1 MNKKIYE
8 YLGENKLIRELLSQ
22 EKVSYGNGNDDFN
35 QLLIATDFILNDKTI
50 FVVCPNIALSQKY
63 YDSLLRF
70 VNEEDVLFFPADEL
84 ITAEMLASSN
94 DFAYERLVT
103 LQTLIKG
110 EKKIVVTNTN
120 GIIKREVPKEIFAES
135 ILRLVKGQEKSR
147 LQLTQKLISL
157 GYKLVYT
164 TTKTGEFS
172 KRGEIIDIFPFGSE
186 QPVRLDFFDEEIE
199 SIKYFNPETQ
209 RSLEPINEVI
219 INPVIEFLY
228 DDGTLTKALK
238 AIDLFLEG
246 EELKDIEKN
255 QIIADIN
262 YLNLRENTEKI
273 MRYLSFFYEEK
284 VGVLDYAQNKKIYY
298 IDAVKIQEVYNGVLL
313 DLNEYAMR
321 LGGYALFKMEPFIT
335 LDKIKPN
342 VLVEGLRTLGKV
354 DYQIGCQEV
363 IDYRSN
369 EKQIVSDLKRYQKI
383 RRILL
388 SVPTERLRNILKK
401 SLFENQVFYNE
412 GEIYAPSDTAQIFFT
427 DLDLPSVMLRD
438 YDLAII
444 NEHSLFDVEERVKK
458 PKYKSIYKNALKIS
472 RYDELEVGDYIVH
485 YDYGIGEYLG
495 LKTMVNNG
503 VSRDYLYIM
512 YANKSSL
519 YIPVEKI
526 SSIMKYA
533 SKDVPG
539 VTLHEIGGT
548 QWARTKEKVRKK
560 IRDISDR
567 LIKLYANREKT
578 KGFAFLPDDT
588 DQITFENE
596 FDYELTPDQRA
607 AVEAVKRDME
617 APHPMDR
624 LICGDVGYGKTEV
637 ALRAAFKAV
646 YSGKQ
651 VAVLA
656 PTTILSQ
663 QHFNTISSRME
674 KYGIKVELLNRF
686 VSSKKQNEVLE
697 GLASGFVDIVVGTHK
712 ILSPQI
718 SFHDLGLLIIDEEQ
732 RFGVVHK
739 ERIKEM
745 KVNVDC
751 LTLSAT
757 PIPRTLQ
764 MSMLGIK
771 DLSMIETPPKNR
783 YPIQTY
789 VLARNDAIIRDAIER
804 ELARGGQVF
813 YLYNNVT
820 GIEEMAAKISSL
832 VPEAKIV
839 VAHGQLKATELEDR
853 VYAFIRKE
861 YNVLVCTTI
870 IETGID
876 IPDTNTLII
885 NDADHLGLSQLY
897 QIRGRVG
904 RSSKIAYAYL
914 MYTPNKRITEEAE
927 KRLEAI
933 KQFNELGSGFKI
945 AMRDLAIRGS
955 GDLLGAEQSGFIE
968 SVGLEMYMKILNEE
982 IHNIKPVE
990 EKKEDASFKNP
1001 LLSNTVA
1008 EDYIANESVR
1018 IEIHKKIDKLETK
1031 ADFTLLEQELLD
1043 RFGALDDKTYKY
1055 MWEKLFKNMLTR
1067 FGFEK
1072 INNDPLNN
1080 VTLIMDEKHSKVL
1093 DGQVWFVE
1101 LTRHP
1106 RLNIKY
1112 VSPRIYLYGKSN
1124 NDMLGFIKEVINYLT
1139 EVEKQL
1145 VK

>member
-1 MNKKIYE
+1 MDYSLYKY
-8 YLGENKLIRELLSQ
+8 LSQ
-22 EKVSYGNGNDDFN
+22 TKIIDEILKKDKVSIGQTNDDFN
-35 QLLIATDFILNDKTI
+35 QLLITLDFVLNDNTI
-50 FVVCPNIALSQKY
+50 FVVCPNIASAQKY
-63 YDSLLRF
+63 YDSLLKYI
-70 VNEEDVLFFPADEL
+70 NEDDVLFFPADEL

-94 DFAYERLVT
+94 DFLFERLVT
-103 LQTLIKG
+103 LQSIAK
-110 EKKIVVTNTN
+110 ENKKIVITNTN
-120 GIIKREVPKEIFAES
+120 GIIKREIPKNIFVNSIVELKKGMEIKRQD
-135 ILRLVKGQEKSR
+135 LMD
-147 LQLTQKLISL
+147 KLITL
-157 GYKLVYT
+157 GYKNVYT

-172 KRGEIIDIFPFGSE
+172 KRGEIIDIFPFGE
-186 QPVRLDFFDEEIE
+186 ELPIRIDFFDEEIE
-199 SIKYFNPETQ
+199 TIKTFDSETQ
-209 RSLEPINEVI
+209 RSLNQIEKIT
-219 INPVIEFLY
+219 INPVIEFIY
-228 DDGTLTKALK
+228 DNEMLGEALK
-238 AIDLFLEG
+238 KINVFLEN
-246 EELKDIEKN
+246 EELKEIEKN
-255 QIIADIN
+255 QINEDIN
-262 YLNLRENTEKI
+262 SLNLRENTEKL
-273 MRYLSFFYEEK
+273 MRYLCFFYNEK
-284 VGVLDYAQNKKIYY
+284 SSILDYAKNKKIYY
-298 IDAVKIQEVYNGVLL
+298 IDAGRINEIYNHVLL

-321 LGGYALFKMEPFIT
+321 LGGYALFKMEPFID
-335 LDKIKPN
+335 LNLISPN
-342 VLVEGLRTLGKV
+342 VKIEGLRSIGKV
-354 DYQIGCQEV
+354 DYQVYCQDV
-363 IDYRSN
+363 ISYKSN
-369 EKQIVSDLKRYQKI
+369 EKQIASDLKRYQKL
-383 RRILL
+383 RKILL
-388 SVPTERLRNILKK
+388 SIPTERLKNAVKK
-401 SLFENQVFYNE
+401 SLFDNETFYNE
-412 GEIYAPSDTAQIFFT
+412 GKIYSPKDTSQIFFT
-427 DLDLPSVMLRD
+427 DTLLPSVMLRD

-444 NEHSLFDVEERVKK
+444 NEHNLFDVEEKIKK
-458 PKYKSIYKNALKIS
+458 PKYKSIYKNAIKIS
-472 RYDELEVGDYIVH
+472 RYEELEIGDYIVH

-539 VTLHEIGGT
+539 ITLHEIGGT

-578 KGFAFLPDDT
+578 PGFAFLPDDQ

-607 AVEAVKRDME
+607 AVEAIKHDME
-617 APHPMDR
+617 TPHPMDR
-624 LICGDVGYGKTEV
+624 LVCGDVGYGKTEV

-663 QHFNTISSRME
+663 QHFNTFKSRMD
-674 KYGIKVELLNRF
+674 KYGVKVELLNRF
-686 VSSKKQNEVLE
+686 VSSKKQAEVLE
-697 GLASGFVDIVVGTHK
+697 GLEKGYVDIIIGTHK

-718 SFHDLGLLIIDEEQ
+718 KFHDLGLLIIDEEQ

-751 LTLSAT
+751 ITLSAT

-789 VLARNDAIIRDAIER
+789 VLARNDSIIRDAIER

-813 YLYNNVT
+813 YLYNNVS
-820 GIEEMAAKISSL
+820 GIEEVAAKISSL

-853 VYAFIRKE
+853 VYAFIKKE

-885 NDADHLGLSQLY
+885 NDADRLGLSQLY

-914 MYTPNKRITEEAE
+914 MYTPNKNLTEEAE

-982 IHNIKPVE
+982 IHNIKPQE
-990 EKKEDASFKNP
+990 EVKENASLKNP
-1001 LLSNTVA
+1001 LLSMTV
-1008 EDYIANESVR
+1008 DSNYISNESVR
-1018 IEIHKKIDKLETK
+1018 IEIHKKIDKLENID
-1031 ADFTLLEQELLD
+1031 DFKELEQELVD
-1043 RFGALDDKTYKY
+1043 RFGAIDEETYKY
-1055 MWEKLFKNMLTR
+1055 MWEKLFKNMIKR

-1072 INNDPLNN
+1072 IDIDPLNN
-1080 VTLIMDEKHSKVL
+1080 VTLVMDEKHSKNIN
-1093 DGQVWFVE
+1093 GQVWFVE
-1101 LTRHP
+1101 LSRHK
-1106 RLNIKY
+1106 RLNLKY
-1112 VSPRIYLYGKSN
+1112 VISRVQLYGRSN
-1124 NDMLGFIKEVINYLT
+1124 NDMLGFIKEVINYLS
-1139 EVEKQL
+1139 EVEKKL
-1145 VK
+1145 EK